1 MLYVW
6 AELDGTGTGTETA
19 PRRMSRQFNVSF
31 VFAWEEMLAAA
42 AEAAAQ
48 KEEPEDRLRDGLSCN
63 GKMTIYLLIYSNF
76 VSFRFGVVWFISIFD
91 CISFVLLSCPAIH
104 SHEIKTYHLNFI
116 CIGKQQEDDRENEKE
131 RDGEMEGIP
140 ISWPNKSTW
149 GPRVIV
155 SPAEIVFIVA
165 EIVA

>member
-1 MLYVW
+1 MCGQSW
-6 AELDGTGTGTETA
+6 TE
-19 PRRMSRQFNVSF
+19 RGLGRKQHRGECLGNLMCHLCLHGRKCWQHQ
-31 VFAWEEMLAAA
+31 
-42 AEAAAQ
+42 Q
-48 KEEPEDRLRDGLSCN
+48 KQQHKKKNQKTSSETDSAIT
-63 GKMTIYLLIYSNF
+63 GKMSIYLLIYSNF